1 MMNNSREEKIVCSRC
16 GEFLKINQRN
26 CLKCGQINF
35 QNPDNEYMR
44 KYVTKKTI
52 SSTSKSNK
60 IDKLSIFSNTRP
72 NEVFATKAGNL
83 FAFII
88 TNGIIFILMLII
100 AFFSFYDNSLKNVL
114 FNLDF
119 SVGLIM
125 YSVCYIELYSIE
137 LLLMKANKPWWIGLI
152 IFGCYSLFAF
162 IFNLLGLSILFLILS
177 LGFIVIYYILAV
189 RFDKNPLLMIL
200 FGPIMLPI
208 TAFSSTVSYNGI
220 LYVNKV
226 KNGDGSLILYKTN
239 KIILSLVSV
248 LFLVG
253 CLLTFITNKDKLVY
267 QLNENKYK
275 DYTSDVLLIVEAAK
289 KSLDND
295 LYSCSNE
302 LDVSKQDVY
311 YIPFDNAASYFDVDI
326 KTSPFTGA
334 NYQGYIMVIN
344 SNEWMDATSY
354 YIAVDDSTYGIEEVK
369 FNEVENAKI
378 IKNNFAL
385 LPDNAVICRKN
396 IS

>member
-16 GEFLKINQRN
+16 GEFLKSNQRN

-44 KYVTKKTI
+44 KYVTKKTT

-60 IDKLSIFSNTRP
+60 IDRLSIFSNIRP

-88 TNGIIFILMLII
+88 TNGIIFILMLLI

-137 LLLMKANKPWWIGLI
+137 LLLMKANKPWWFGLI